1 MLALGLK
8 ILLAYLLGS
17 LNGGLVLGKLL
28 GGPDI
33 RTAGSGSAGGTNA
46 LRVRGR
52 WFALG
57 VMAIDIGKGYL
68 SAAWLPGLDLG
79 AGSPGISAAWLSV
92 SCAAAAVAGHCWPVW
107 FGFAG
112 GKGAATAVGTLAA
125 LAPVL
130 LLPGLV
136 VWLLVATTT
145 GFVGL
150 STMMAALA
158 LPLFVLLGGTAV
170 GLELF
175 WFLVLLAAFIV
186 YTHRANI
193 VRMLQRRENRMT
205 GLMLLRRPH

>member
-57 VMAIDIGKGYL
+57 VMVIDIGKGYL

-79 AGSPGISAAWLSV
+79 VGTPGISVAWLSV
-92 SCAAAAVAGHCWPVW
+92 GCAVAAVAGHCWPVW

-112 GKGAATAVGTLAA
+112 GKGAATALGTLAA

-136 VWLLVATTT
+136 VWLLVVTTT

-158 LPLFVLLGGTAV
+158 LPLFVLFGGVAV
-170 GLELF
+170 GPELF
-175 WFLVLLAAFIV
+175 WFLVLMAMFIV

-205 GLMLLRRPH
+205 SLMLLRRPH